1 MGLFRRTPK
10 PEARVGALNAT
21 QIVAEATRGRLSS
34 GSEMVVDADSAMRHS
49 AWWSSVELIA
59 SVGSSLP
66 LDEFKGYGA
75 QQVEVGLSEIFAD
88 PDPDP
93 SITANLWRGQILRSV
108 VARGNGYADLLG
120 GTMGEPS
127 GAVAVHPDCVQW
139 KLEKNSAG
147 GHAWQVYVD
156 GVRRERWP
164 NGDLWHFPL
173 FVQPGSPVGLSPV
186 SYHRQS
192 IAAAL
197 SAQKFGRQFFDGSG
211 LATVVVKVP
220 GNPGDDQAKRL
231 KDKIL
236 QSTQDREPLIIPDQ
250 ITYDKVSIDAEDSQ
264 FLDTQRYGVEEIAR
278 IVLGGFPELIGSA
291 VTGGGSITYANREQ
305 RMADFIALS
314 LAPRYLIP
322 FEHALSRLVPD
333 GRYVKHNLDALLRS
347 DLQGRFQAY
356 KLNAEIAGLMGGAP
370 FTVNDMRRLENR
382 PPVAG
387 GDVFSEPK
395 KPEPTAVKI
404 VQDPPADPTPAT

>member
-1 MGLFRRTPK
+1 MAWFRRKDT
-10 PEARVGALNAT
+10 ESRALTAVDLIGETTRARM
-21 QIVAEATRGRLSS
+21 SPS
-34 GSEMVVDADSAMRHS
+34 SEMTVTADSAMRHS
-49 AWWSSVELIA
+49 AWWAATELVA

-66 LDEFKGYGA
+66 IDEFKGYGA
-75 QQVEVGLSEIFAD
+75 QQVEVGLSEVFAD

-108 VARGNGYADLLG
+108 VSRGNAYADLLG
-120 GTMGEPS
+120 GAMGKAT
-127 GAVAVHPDCVQW
+127 GAVAIHPDSVRW
-139 KLEKNSAG
+139 KLEKNSDG
-147 GHAWQVYVD
+147 GYEWQVYVD
-156 GVRRERWP
+156 GKRRERWP

-173 FVQPGSPVGLSPV
+173 FVQPGSPIGLSPV
-186 SYHRQS
+186 AYHRQS

-197 SAQKFGRQFFDGSG
+197 SAQRFGRQFFDDSG
-211 LATVVVKVP
+211 LATVIVKVP
-220 GNPGDDQAKRL
+220 NNPGDEEAKRL
-231 KDKIL
+231 KEKIL
-236 QSTQDREPLIIPDQ
+236 KATEERQPLVLPTEIS
-250 ITYDKVSIDAEDSQ
+250 YEKVSIDPEDSQ

-278 IVLGGFPELIGSA
+278 IVLGGFPELIGAS

-322 FEHALSRLVPD
+322 FEQALSALVPD

-370 FTVNDMRRLENR
+370 FTINDMRRLENR
-382 PPVAG
+382 PPVPG
-387 GDVFSEPK
+387 GDVFAEPK
-395 KPEPTAVKI
+395 KPEPTSVKI
-404 VQDPPADPTPAT
+404 VQDPAHTDPTLSQ